1 MPIADQPVVLDI
13 PEQPEQMAK
22 PQRGELKLRSVNR
35 QQTMLAHIYVEDL
48 VPLDHK
54 VRAIEKLVERL
65 DLTQFTEPL
74 RTTKGCAGRA
84 AWDPQLLVSLWVYAY
99 SEGISSARE
108 IERLMPWEPAMPWL
122 SGLETVNAHTL
133 SDFRVEHKVALDEL
147 FAQLLALLEGEGLVS
162 LEQ

>member
-1 MPIADQPVVLDI
+1 MPIADQPVLLDI

-65 DLTQFTEPL
+65 ACRPECPL
-74 RTTKGCAGRA
+74 RPACRPPTRIPQAQSSGGRPSVLKRAPTWRPIPHASITRSACAS
-84 AWDPQLLVSLWVYAY
+84 W
-99 SEGISSARE
+99 
-108 IERLMPWEPAMPWL
+108 RLGWNKAITYDAVF
-122 SGLETVNAHTL
+122 LETLVLHVLYHARCHAEVCK
-133 SDFRVEHKVALDEL
+133 SRFRATS
-147 FAQLLALLEGEGLVS
+147 A
-162 LEQ
+162 